1 MFHYESLKKNISRNT
16 KYSNFSFEEF
26 TRNVAS
32 IKVSLQMRQTI
43 VSEEK
48 KYELND
54 LIANVGGMLGLFLGF
69 SLLSLAEIMEIFIQT
84 LWIVI
89 KKN

>member
-1 MFHYESLKKNISRNT
+1 MFHYEFLKKNIS

-26 TRNVAS
+26 TRNVAGV
-32 IKVSLQMRQTI
+32 KVSLQMRQTI